1 MVSTSLMVDTITVP
15 PRPILLCA
23 PNCALTMQILL
34 RLGDDVVEELDDWRR
49 QQKDLPSRPQAIY
62 RLLAQ
67 QLSQA
72 KKQTENGR

>member
-1 MVSTSLMVDTITVP
+1 M
-15 PRPILLCA
+15 
-23 PNCALTMQILL
+23 MQILL

-72 KKQTENGR
+72 KKQTER